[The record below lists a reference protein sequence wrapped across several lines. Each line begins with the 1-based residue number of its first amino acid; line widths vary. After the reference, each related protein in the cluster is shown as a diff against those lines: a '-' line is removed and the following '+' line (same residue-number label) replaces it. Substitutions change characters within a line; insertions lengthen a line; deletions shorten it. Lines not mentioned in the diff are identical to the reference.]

1 MMRRATAVFGAAAI
15 VLGSVG
21 AFAQAKP
28 SFSGNWT
35 PDAEKTMVA
44 NPGQAKAVPAARP
57 MVIKQDL
64 AFWTMERQGAA
75 TGPRP
80 VQYSLNNQPMEVTS
94 SRTQGPAQVRA
105 RWAGDTIVF
114 ETTHEEKGVK
124 VITSVTYAREGTYL
138 VVTSREPD
146 GSGGTK
152 IIATYY
158 GTTK

>member
-1 MMRRATAVFGAAAI
+1 MMRRAIAVFGAGAI
-15 VLGSVG
+15 VLCSVG
-21 AFAQAKP
+21 AFAQGKP

-35 PDAEKTMVA
+35 PDAEKTMAA
-44 NPGQAKAVPAARP
+44 NPTQPKAVPAARP

-64 AFWTMERQGAA
+64 AFWTMERQGAP

-105 RWAGDTIVF
+105 KWVGDTIVF
-114 ETTHEEKGVK
+114 ETTHEEKGAK
-124 VITSVTYAREGTYL
+124 VITTVTYARDGAWL

-152 IIATYY
+152 TIVTYY
-158 GTTK
+158 AASK